1 MGFLAGLEESES
13 YILHGEAL
21 QFRGRASSHI
31 TPQNTIDGVDP
42 LVKTCL
48 VASANPTKPTYFMNP
63 AVRAISR
70 AHAGRSAPASSPPL
84 TDNAEAVATVKHVC
98 VNKHPCS

>member
-1 MGFLAGLEESES
+1 MAKGGLLEGLEVAEV
-13 YILHGEAL
+13 
-21 QFRGRASSHI
+21 QFRETEHRLK
-31 TPQNTIDGVDP
+31 PQNTLDGVDP

-70 AHAGRSAPASSPPL
+70 AHA
-84 TDNAEAVATVKHVC
+84 
-98 VNKHPCS
+98 